1 MFEYP
6 SESSLVEQCQEEP
19 EQFEAKESCSQSSP
33 SPAPS
38 SNLPLALGKSYE
50 SSSHSQSLNIL
61 IFHEL
66 FKIGLHLLNTFSLS
80 NKGDFSICCIMN
92 SSKLPKLNSSQFML
106 H

>member
-19 EQFEAKESCSQSSP
+19 EQFEVKESCSQSSP

-50 SSSHSQSLNIL
+50 SSSHF

-66 FKIGLHLLNTFSLS
+66 FKIGLHVLNTFSLT
-80 NKGDFSICCIMN
+80 NKGDFSKFCLIN